1 MTIRLDELL
10 IPVNPD
16 DFVGQEEAIEAFQQY
31 AREIIA
37 GQSTPHL
44 VIISG
49 RGGSGRTSLARKC
62 HAIAQFERI
71 NTLEFKVPLSPK
83 KFHEVFNNIKISLD
97 ELKLSWR
104 TFLERGRGVP
114 LKLFSPFPGERLTVG
129 QIERLTATFMHEIVR
144 IGEKLSEKRIK
155 LMLIS
160 DNAER
165 FYHGNMPD
173 ALRLFLT
180 ISASLDREKIPLYF
194 VITVDENTLAYL
206 QDQPEWNSTSVLH
219 IQTEVF
225 EYSNAELFLRRRSGL
240 VKQER
245 EEILKTSHRTPLDLL
260 LRWALKNKGLPF
272 DVITRDNLNEL
283 FGFSPEEQL
292 VLEKLSLL
300 EKNYF
305 TAQDHLDEKYQEG
318 LNALEEK
325 GFIEWDEESGAFRSL
340 GIFDLFSLAYRPADI
355 FTDIQFSMRRLQ
367 EEVANSLK
375 PSEHNLKRL
384 KSLLGL
390 INDHILA
397 LEIGSQLGQLSQQLV
412 QKGYFQSGLDVMLL
426 AQTALS
432 RGGDIEKVAELA
444 ETISR
449 ALAKEKQ
456 DYFAAKLFETAG
468 EMFGKLNVKWRSQ
481 ANYREA
487 GTRYRRIA
495 QSLDEKQHFMKRYLY
510 LKSIECMAKAEE
522 TRRAEQFCSEAKKAL
537 RDYAPHESFFSILE
551 KKIAQGEMT
560 I

>member
-1 MTIRLDELL
+1 M
-10 IPVNPD
+10 
-16 DFVGQEEAIEAFQQY
+16 
-31 AREIIA
+31 
-37 GQSTPHL
+37 
-44 VIISG
+44 
-49 RGGSGRTSLARKC
+49 
-62 HAIAQFERI
+62 
-71 NTLEFKVPLSPK
+71 
-83 KFHEVFNNIKISLD
+83 
-97 ELKLSWR
+97 
-104 TFLERGRGVP
+104 
-114 LKLFSPFPGERLTVG
+114 
-129 QIERLTATFMHEIVR
+129 
-144 IGEKLSEKRIK
+144 
-155 LMLIS
+155 
-160 DNAER
+160 
-165 FYHGNMPD
+165 
-173 ALRLFLT
+173 
-180 ISASLDREKIPLYF
+180 
-194 VITVDENTLAYL
+194 
-206 QDQPEWNSTSVLH
+206 
-219 IQTEVF
+219 
-225 EYSNAELFLRRRSGL
+225 
-240 VKQER
+240 
-245 EEILKTSHRTPLDLL
+245 
-260 LRWALKNKGLPF
+260 LRWALKNKELPF
-272 DVITRDNLNEL
+272 DIITRENLNEL

-305 TAQDHLDEKYQEG
+305 TSPIHSDEKYHSG
-318 LNALEEK
+318 LKALEEK
-325 GFIEWDEESGAFRSL
+325 GFIEWDEESAAFRSL
-340 GIFDLFSLAYRPADI
+340 GVFDLFSLAYRPADI

-367 EEVANSLK
+367 EEVTNSLK
-375 PSEHNLKRL
+375 PSEHNLNRL

-390 INDHILA
+390 INDHMLA
-397 LEIGSQLGQLSQQLV
+397 LEIGSQLGQLSQRLV

-426 AQTALS
+426 AQSALS

-495 QSLDEKQHFMKRYLY
+495 QGLDEKQHFMKRYLY

-537 RDYAPHESFFSILE
+537 KNYAPHESFFSILE